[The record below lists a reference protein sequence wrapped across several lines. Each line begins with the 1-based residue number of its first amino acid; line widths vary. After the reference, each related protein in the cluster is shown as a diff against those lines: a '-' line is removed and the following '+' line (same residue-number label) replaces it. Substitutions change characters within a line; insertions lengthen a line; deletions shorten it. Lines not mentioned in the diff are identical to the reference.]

1 VALAHTRALQAFSV
15 RIVTQ
20 ASFHW
25 SRLQSVIS
33 ATTVMVSIPT
43 VVVVLPVRWGKCR
56 ASESAKRVLLAP
68 LHLRHVASARHA
80 KASALH
86 MPMLV
91 QEFASVVLLEA
102 LQTSYVMHVLS
113 AAQGVRQTTARRV
126 QLVPLAPLL
135 MQLGQ
140 TVYFVVVAAT
150 RLRDLCYA
158 HLALSA
164 SLLPKVPR

>member
-1 VALAHTRALQAFSV
+1 MALAHTRALQAFSV

-68 LHLRHVASARHA
+68 PHLCHVASARHA

-86 MPMLV
+86 TPTLAR
-91 QEFASVVLLEA
+91 ECASGVLLEP
-102 LQTSYVMHVLS
+102 LQTRYVMLVLS
-113 AAQGVRQTTARRV
+113 AVLGVHRTMARRV
-126 QLVPLAPLL
+126 RLVSLVLFL
-135 MQLGQ
+135 MPPGQ
-140 TVYFVVVAAT
+140 IAYLVVAAAT
-150 RLRDLCYA
+150 RLRELYYVR
-158 HLALSA
+158 LAPSA
-164 SLLPKVPR
+164 SLLLKVLH